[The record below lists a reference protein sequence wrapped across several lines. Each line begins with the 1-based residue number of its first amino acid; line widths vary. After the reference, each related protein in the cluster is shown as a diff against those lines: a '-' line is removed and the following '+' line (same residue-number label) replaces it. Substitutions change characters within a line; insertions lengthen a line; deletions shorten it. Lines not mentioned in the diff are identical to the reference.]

1 MLGLTRSAARGYSL
15 RIAQAT
21 PDTRDRAIDGLRAA
35 AILGVV
41 GGHWLVTALTERSDG
56 SLRIDSPLRYLGGFA
71 PVSWLFETLGVFF
84 LVGGCAAAKSL
95 GRHGPDTGAWVRRRM
110 ARLLTPVLAATVAL
124 AAALPIASLAGVAG
138 GTLRTWTVLFVQP
151 LWFIA
156 VYAAVTALTP
166 FAMRLDDRLGAWAA
180 LPFLAAVAAVDL
192 IRYGPWAAGAPGWV
206 GFLTVLPAWL
216 FMYQLGVAWAR
227 GRLGRRAAA
236 GLVAGGAALF
246 AVLVGALDYPASMVG
261 VPGAARSN
269 SSPPSLLVPA
279 LAAVQAGAALLVRD
293 RLDGLLRRRPALW
306 AAVATVNLYALA
318 IFCWH
323 LTAVVLMSLGAQ
335 QLGGVAGLTTRPD
348 TATWVG
354 ARLVWLPLLGVVL
367 VGLVALAG
375 RLERLTSAHR
385 VLAGVAAAGFTAY
398 ALAVY

>member
-1 MLGLTRSAARGYSL
+1 MREYTL
-15 RIAQAT
+15 RIARST
-21 PDTRDRAIDGLRAA
+21 PDTRDRAIDGLRAV

-41 GGHWLVTALTERSDG
+41 GGHWLVTGLTVRADG

-71 PVSWLFETLGVFF
+71 PASWLFETLGLFF
-84 LVGGCAAAKSL
+84 LVGGFAAARSL
-95 GRHGPDTGAWVRRRM
+95 ERHGPDTGAWVRRRL
-110 ARLLTPVLAATVAL
+110 ARLLAPVLAATAAL
-124 AAALPIASLAGVAG
+124 ALALPVAALAGTPA

-156 VYAAVTALTP
+156 IYAVVSALTP
-166 FAMRLDDRLGAWAA
+166 FAMRLDDRLGALAA

-192 IRYGPWAAGAPGWV
+192 LRYGPWAGVVPAGV

-216 FMYQLGVAWAR
+216 FTYQLGVAWAR

-236 GLVAGGAALF
+236 WLVAGGGALF
-246 AVLVGALDYPASMVG
+246 TVLVGWLDYPASMVG
-261 VPGAARSN
+261 VPGSTRSN

-293 RLDGLLRRRPALW
+293 RLDGLLRRRQGLW

-323 LTAVVLMSLGAQ
+323 LTAVVLVSLAAQ
-335 QLGGVAGLTTRPD
+335 ALGGVAGLTTRPD
-348 TATWVG
+348 VLSWIA
-354 ARLVWLPLLGVVL
+354 ARAAWLPLLALVL
-367 VGLVALAG
+367 AGLVVLAG
-375 RLERLTSAHR
+375 RLERLCTSHR
-385 VLAGVAAAGFTAY
+385 VLAGAAAAGFTLY
-398 ALAVY
+398 ALVVW